1 MESTLQFKKLH
12 RHLVSHRNL
21 ISCFWALGTEA
32 IETIKERFSQN
43 IKINCYIMMVKYR
56 FPKPAKPDPS
66 YRSTI

>member
-1 MESTLQFKKLH
+1 MQTSSKPQESYFL
-12 RHLVSHRNL
+12 
-21 ISCFWALGTEA
+21 FWALGTEA
-32 IETIKERFSQN
+32 IATIKERFSQN